1 MVIAIDLGSNT
12 FRVALVKKEQNGFSN
27 EQIYEK
33 IVGAARG
40 LNESGKIAD
49 ESKNRLF
56 EAIAEAKNKFDF
68 DKFTCVAVAT
78 EAFRVASNSEEIF
91 SEIREKFGINFH
103 LISGKAEA
111 ELTFLGVQNAFK
123 KLGINENFSVIDIGG
138 ASSEIGEDGNF
149 MSFKFGIITFFEKFK
164 TLDLMQENAKIY
176 TKDAREFLNSLK
188 NRLIVL
194 TSGVPTTIAALR
206 LGLNYEK
213 NYDPKKVNGYE
224 LRDDD
229 LAWFVD
235 ELLKMDDKSADLA
248 VGRNRKYPLIA
259 GTLLLE
265 ELLSG
270 QEAKFLVIDDGL
282 REGVGVAYL
291 QGKFQ
296 EIITNF

>member
-12 FRVALVKKEQNGFSN
+12 FRVALVKKEQNDFSN

-56 EAIAEAKNKFDF
+56 EAISEAKSKFDF
-68 DKFTCVAVAT
+68 DKFKCVAVAT

-91 SEIREKFGINFH
+91 SEIREKFGINFYI
-103 LISGKAEA
+103 ISGKAEA
-111 ELTFLGVQNAFK
+111 KLTFLGVQNALR
-123 KLGINENFSVIDIGG
+123 KLGINDKFSIIDIGG

-164 TLDLMQENAKIY
+164 TLDLMQENAKFY
-176 TKDAREFLNSLK
+176 TKDAREFLNSLR
-188 NRLIVL
+188 NRFIVL

-206 LGLNYEK
+206 LGLNYE
-213 NYDPKKVNGYE
+213 NYDPKKVNGFE
-224 LRDDD
+224 LKNDD
-229 LAWFVD
+229 LVWFVN
-235 ELLKMDDKSADLA
+235 ELLKMDDKSTDTA

-265 ELLSG
+265 ELLIG
-270 QEAKFLVIDDGL
+270 QEVKFLVIDDGL

-291 QGKFQ
+291 KGIFQ
-296 EIITNF
+296 EIITKF

>member
-12 FRVALVKKEQNGFSN
+12 FRVALVKKEQNDFSN
-27 EQIYEK
+27 EQIYEN

-56 EAIAEAKNKFDF
+56 EAITEAKNKFDF
-68 DKFTCVAVAT
+68 DKFKCVAVAT

-103 LISGKAEA
+103 LISGEAEA
-111 ELTFLGVQNAFK
+111 KLTFLGVQNAFK
-123 KLGINENFSVIDIGG
+123 KLGINDNFSIIDIGG

-188 NRLIVL
+188 NRFIVL

-206 LGLNYEK
+206 FGLNYE
-213 NYDPKKVNGYE
+213 NYDPKKVNGFE
-224 LRDDD
+224 LKNDD

-265 ELLSG
+265 ELLSK

>member
-56 EAIAEAKNKFDF
+56 EAIAEAKSKFDF
-68 DKFTCVAVAT
+68 DKFKCVAVAT

-103 LISGKAEA
+103 IISGKAEA
-111 ELTFLGVQNAFK
+111 KLTFLGVQNAFK

-164 TLDLMQENAKIY
+164 TLDLMQENAKFY

-188 NRLIVL
+188 NRFIVL
-194 TSGVPTTIAALR
+194 TSGVPTTIVALR
-206 LGLNYEK
+206 LGLNYE
-213 NYDPKKVNGYE
+213 NYDPKKVSGYE

-229 LAWFVD
+229 LAWFIG

>member
-40 LNESGKIAD
+40 LNDSGKIAD

-56 EAIAEAKNKFDF
+56 EAIAEAKSKFDF
-68 DKFTCVAVAT
+68 DKFKCVAVAT

-103 LISGKAEA
+103 IIGGKAEA
-111 ELTFLGVQNAFK
+111 KLTFLGVQNAFK
-123 KLGINENFSVIDIGG
+123 KLGISENFSIIDIGG

-188 NRLIVL
+188 NKFIVL

-206 LGLNYEK
+206 LGLNYE
-213 NYDPKKVNGYE
+213 NYDPKKVNGFE
-224 LRDDD
+224 LKNDD
-229 LAWFVD
+229 LAWFVN
-235 ELLKMDDKSADLA
+235 ELLKMDDKSADVA
-248 VGRNRKYPLIA
+248 VGRSRKYPLIA

-265 ELLSG
+265 ELLSK

-282 REGVGVAYL
+282 REGVGVTYL

>member
-1 MVIAIDLGSNT
+1 MIIAIDLGSNT

-56 EAIAEAKNKFDF
+56 EAITEAKNKFDF

-91 SEIREKFGINFH
+91 SEIRDKFGINFH
-103 LISGKAEA
+103 IISGKAEA
-111 ELTFLGVQNAFK
+111 KLTFLGVQNAFK
-123 KLGINENFSVIDIGG
+123 KLGISENFSVIDIGG

-164 TLDLMQENAKIY
+164 TLDLMQKNAKFY

-188 NRLIVL
+188 NRFIVL

-206 LGLNYEK
+206 LGLNYE

>member
-56 EAIAEAKNKFDF
+56 EAIAEAKSKFDF
-68 DKFTCVAVAT
+68 TKFKCVAVAT
-78 EAFRVASNSEEIF
+78 EAFRVASNSKEIF

-103 LISGKAEA
+103 IISGKAEA
-111 ELTFLGVQNAFK
+111 KLTFLGIQNAFK
-123 KLGINENFSVIDIGG
+123 KLGISENFSIIDIGG

-164 TLDLMQENAKIY
+164 TLDLMQENAKFY
-176 TKDAREFLNSLK
+176 TKDAGEFLNSLK
-188 NRLIVL
+188 NKFIVL

-206 LGLNYEK
+206 LGLNYE
-213 NYDPKKVNGYE
+213 NYDPKKVSGFE
-224 LRDDD
+224 LKKNRD

-248 VGRNRKYPLIA
+248 VGRNRKHPLIA

-270 QEAKFLVIDDGL
+270 QEAKFIVIDDGL

>member
-1 MVIAIDLGSNT
+1 LVIAIDLGSNT

-33 IVGAARG
+33 IVGAARR

-56 EAIAEAKNKFDF
+56 EAIAEAKSKFDF
-68 DKFTCVAVAT
+68 DKFKCTPVAT

-91 SEIREKFGINFH
+91 REIREKFGINFH
-103 LISGKAEA
+103 IISGKAEA
-111 ELTFLGVQNAFK
+111 KLTFLGVQNAFK

-149 MSFKFGIITFFEKFK
+149 MSFKFGIITFFEKFT
-164 TLDLMQENAKIY
+164 TLDLIQENAKNY
-176 TKDAREFLNSLK
+176 TKDARGFLNSLK
-188 NRLIVL
+188 NRFIVL

-206 LGLNYEK
+206 LGLNYE
-213 NYDPKKVNGYE
+213 NYDPKKVNGFE
-224 LRDDD
+224 LKNDD
-229 LAWFVD
+229 LVWFIG
-235 ELLKMDDKSADLA
+235 ELLKMDDKSADVA

>member
-33 IVGAARG
+33 IVGAARE

-68 DKFTCVAVAT
+68 DKFKCAAVAT

-103 LISGKAEA
+103 IISGKAEA
-111 ELTFLGVQNAFK
+111 KLTFLGVQNAFK

-188 NRLIVL
+188 NKFIVL

-206 LGLNYEK
+206 LGLNYE
-213 NYDPKKVNGYE
+213 NYNPKKVNGYE

-248 VGRNRKYPLIA
+248 VGRNRKYPLIT

-270 QEAKFLVIDDGL
+270 QKAKFLVIDDGL

>member
-56 EAIAEAKNKFDF
+56 EAITEAKSKFDF
-68 DKFTCVAVAT
+68 DKFKCAAVAT

-103 LISGKAEA
+103 IISGKAEA
-111 ELTFLGVQNAFK
+111 KLTFLGVQNAFK

-164 TLDLMQENAKIY
+164 TLDLMQENAKFY

-188 NRLIVL
+188 NKFIVL

-206 LGLNYEK
+206 LGLNYE